1 MSESIVQGWH
11 TLPTDKGLWHPCILD
26 SGDPCRNDYDM
37 SEHHKET
44 LLNDWRER
52 ALAFEREINGVVL
65 GLEHAVRKLTLA
77 IFARG
82 HVLLE
87 GDVGVGKTTLLRA
100 VASGLGGAYERIE
113 GTIDLMPNDLVYHTY
128 INELGKPQVD
138 PGPILKHGE
147 ALSVFFFNEVNR
159 ARPQV
164 HSLLLRVM
172 AERSVTA
179 FNREYF
185 FPHLLVFADRNRVEK
200 EETFEIPSA
209 ARDRFSMELHIAT
222 PADPELQRQL
232 MFDPKFHDVDRLIA
246 SVRPG
251 ILPYAQIGEIGR
263 AIQHGIQANPA
274 LQDYALSLWQATRTP
289 KAYGV
294 KLEGVDMDK
303 LILAGASARGMS
315 LMMRAARANAW
326 LAGRAYLTPEDLQAV
341 FRETTAHRVFF
352 TPVYEMRRETIA
364 GELIAQILRQV
375 AAP

>member
-1 MSESIVQGWH
+1 M
-11 TLPTDKGLWHPCILD
+11 DKD
-26 SGDPCRNDYDM
+26 
-37 SEHHKET
+37 T
-44 LLNDWRER
+44 LLADWRLR
-52 ALAFEREINGVVL
+52 ALDFEREINQTVL
-65 GLEHAVRKLTLA
+65 GLDYAVRRITLA

-82 HVLLE
+82 HLMLE

-100 VASGLGGAYERIE
+100 VACGLGGAYERIE

-128 INELGKPQVD
+128 INKFGKPQVD
-138 PGPILKHGE
+138 PGPVLKHGE

-172 AERSVTA
+172 AERSITA

-209 ARDRFSMELHIAT
+209 ARDRFIMELHIET
-222 PADPELQRQL
+222 PDDPALQRQL
-232 MFDPKFHDVDRLIA
+232 MFDAKFHDVDRLID
-246 SVRPG
+246 SIRPG

-263 AIQHGIQANPA
+263 AIQHEIQASLT
-274 LQDYALSLWQATRTP
+274 LQDYALGLWQATRKP
-289 KAYGV
+289 KNFGI
-294 KLEGVDMDK
+294 KLEGVDMDR

-315 LMMRAARANAW
+315 LMMRAARAHAW
-326 LAGRAYLTPEDLQAV
+326 LSGRGYLMPEDIHAV
-341 FRETTAHRVFF
+341 FRETVSHRVFF
-352 TPVYEMRRETIA
+352 TPVYEMRREAIA
-364 GELIAQILRQV
+364 LELITQILEKV